1 MPALFAPSVEF
12 SSALPTAGSPLA
24 VTCPGNMPP
33 HFRVQTRSA
42 SDGDQ
47 WQLFASFNE
56 LARAKDCLDRLQGQG
71 ESARLI
77 AYRRVP
83 TAA

>member
-1 MPALFAPSVEF
+1 
-12 SSALPTAGSPLA
+12 
-24 VTCPGNMPP
+24 MPP
-33 HFRVQTRSA
+33 HFRIQTRSP

-56 LARAKDCLDRLQGQG
+56 LARAQDCLDRLRDQG
-71 ESARLI
+71 ESARLV
-77 AYRRVP
+77 AYSRVP